1 MTKPIPE
8 GFHTLTPS
16 LVVDD
21 GPAALD
27 FYARAFG
34 ASVRRKLEMG
44 GKLMHC
50 ELQLGDSIFTVNEP
64 FPESRAPEPGEANTV
79 SLLIYVEDCDA
90 LQERAQA
97 AGATI
102 INPVADQFHGDR
114 AGSLRDPFGHRW
126 MLATHT
132 EDMSDEE
139 MRRRMEEAMAGS
151 K

>member
-27 FYARAFG
+27 FYERAFG
-34 ASVRRKLEMG
+34 ATVRRKLEMG
-44 GKLMHC
+44 GKLMYC
-50 ELQLGDSIFTVNEP
+50 ELQLGSSIFLVNEP
-64 FPESRAPEPGEANTV
+64 FAESRAPEPGEPNTV
-79 SLLIYVEDCDA
+79 SLLVYVEDADA
-90 LQERAQA
+90 LQERAEA

-102 INPVADQFHGDR
+102 INRVADQFHGDR

-139 MRRRMEEAMAGS
+139 MTRRMEAAMAS
-151 K
+151 T

>member
-1 MTKPIPE
+1 MTQPIPE

-27 FYARAFG
+27 FYQRAFG
-34 ASVRRKLEMG
+34 ATIRRKLELG

-50 ELQLGDSIFTVNEP
+50 ELQLGSSVFTVNEP
-64 FPESRAPEPGEANTV
+64 FPESRAPEGGEANTV
-79 SLLIYVEDCDA
+79 SILIYVEDADA
-90 LQERAQA
+90 LQERAEN

-102 INPVADQFHGDR
+102 INRVADQFHGDR

-139 MRRRMEEAMAGS
+139 MHRRMQEVMA
-151 K
+151 